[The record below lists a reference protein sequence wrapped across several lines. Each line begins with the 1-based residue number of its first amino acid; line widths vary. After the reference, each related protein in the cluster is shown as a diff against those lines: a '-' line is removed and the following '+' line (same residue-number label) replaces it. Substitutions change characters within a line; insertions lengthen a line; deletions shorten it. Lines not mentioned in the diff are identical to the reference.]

1 MDAYNGMEAPLS
13 GRSGSSVAKL
23 LLAAA
28 VPFLCLRAFA
38 VLHRVWP
45 NFLYRRLTSRFD
57 RQIAAVVERVRPN
70 RIIQDDIMI
79 LSIMGYVSYCY
90 VRAMQ
95 SDAGACDAVAAADY
109 EYSFLFDKSGMFEE
123 DWVPYSARF
132 HTFLGRV
139 IASCMELSVVPSSGN
154 SVQVEPGLFVR
165 CLPNKYVTGGGSG
178 KNERWSAES
187 QQSSEGAHSRKR
199 PDAEAGALD
208 QVDKLNKYM
217 FYGMRKHAEN
227 MDERS
232 EPRVDG
238 RTNEVSSEEG
248 PFDSDAQSHRPRGKE
263 SGSTSSNQSESTC
276 FEDYEHVPEE
286 RIVVLEY
293 RQPLPHEYSRA
304 LCNHV
309 NTLDGVLDYD
319 ASRSAE
325 DVIEGFLGRVHAWYL
340 GHMAQSKRTA
350 LIAIYPSTRMAE
362 FAKVGARA
370 LESNNSAAFADFSGR
385 YYVLDSAASAS
396 EETTSATAGS
406 SASSSVKAG
415 ATTGDGVAA
424 TVPKLKTT
432 TVAGGLLGLRSAAA
446 SSGSRG
452 KTFNSLFFPEKAKV
466 LSLIDDFMEE
476 RGCFGVPGV
485 VPRLTF
491 LLRGAPG
498 TGKTSF
504 VKALARYLRRNLV
517 IVSMS
522 EIITVDELHRI
533 LQPFS
538 MELRGSSESQST
550 EPISVSPHQSVY
562 VFEDFDAVG
571 DAWKALMEG
580 QEERKKLTEERR
592 LEKTTMFSGEGAAS
606 SSGGDGEN
614 AQATSPSSSA
624 DSRTGNSFDSPEYR
638 GSDSDDGGTDG
649 SDAFLLQN
657 DVYDQLARDRLTV
670 ERFIDLF
677 NGFNLS
683 DSFIAVFT
691 TNHPQ
696 KIHPLITSSFMM
708 DVTLDMGTLD
718 DECAAQM
725 VEHYYAAELAG
736 QRADRSSGRH
746 LSSSQ
751 LAALRVALQEFKA
764 RSKGLS
770 GALLEK
776 MCVECDTIAVL
787 TARLSSM
794 DSLDVTDVF

>member
-1 MDAYNGMEAPLS
+1 MDGYNGVEAPLS
-13 GRSGSSVAKL
+13 GRSGSAVARL

-57 RQIAAVVERVRPN
+57 RQIAAVMERVRPN

-79 LSIMGYVSYCY
+79 RSIMGYVSYCY

-95 SDAGACDAVAAADY
+95 CDAGACDAVAAADY

-139 IASCMELSVVPSSGN
+139 IASCMELSVVPSAGN

-178 KNERWSAES
+178 ENERWSAES

-217 FYGMRKHAEN
+217 FYSMRKHAEN
-227 MDERS
+227 MDGRS

-238 RTNEVSSEEG
+238 RTDEVSFEEG

-263 SGSTSSNQSESTC
+263 SGSTRSDQSESTC
-276 FEDYEHVPEE
+276 FEDCEHVPEE

-304 LCNHV
+304 LCNRV
-309 NTLDGVLDYD
+309 NTPEGVLDYD

-325 DVIEGFLGRVHAWYL
+325 DAIKGFLGRVHVWYL

-362 FAKVGARA
+362 FVKVGARA
-370 LESNNSAAFADFSGR
+370 LESNNSAACADFSGR

-396 EETTSATAGS
+396 EETTSAAAGR

-415 ATTGDGVAA
+415 A
-424 TVPKLKTT
+424 TT

-452 KTFNSLFFPEKAKV
+452 KTFNSLFFPEKVKV

-538 MELRGSSESQST
+538 MELRGSGQSQSA

-571 DAWKALMEG
+571 DAWKAIMEG
-580 QEERKKLTEERR
+580 QEERKKLAEERR
-592 LEKTTMFSGEGAAS
+592 LVKTTMSSGEEAAS

-624 DSRTGNSFDSPEYR
+624 GSRSGNSFDSGEYR
-638 GSDSDDGGTDG
+638 GSDSGDGGTDG

-677 NGFNLS
+677 NGFNLP

-691 TNHPQ
+691 TNYPQ

-708 DVTLDMGTLD
+708 DVTLEMGTLD
-718 DECAAQM
+718 DECVAQM
-725 VEHYYAAELAG
+725 VEHYYAAELAD
-736 QRADRSSGRH
+736 QREDGSSGRH

-751 LAALRVALQEFKA
+751 LETVRAALQEFKS

-776 MCVECDTIAVL
+776 MCIECDTIAVL